1 MSNFCDKIEDHT
13 PEAFIIDADMN
24 VLLKCTKCEWENIQI
39 VDKYTTGL
47 IDFNKQTFDI
57 I

>member
-24 VLLKCTKCEWENIQI
+24 VLLKCTKCEWEHIQI

-47 IDFNKQTFDI
+47 IDFNK
-57 I
+57 